1 MRVLHTA
8 DWHLGKIVNEFSM
21 IEDQRHALEQL
32 VEAVKTQNID
42 AVIMAGD
49 LYDRSLPPKEAVAL
63 ADEVLTQIVNELGI
77 PVLAIAGNHDSS
89 ERLEY
94 GSRLFTQNNLFIE
107 GTLKHETRKVT
118 IDGVNFYLVPFSDP
132 AFVRDKMQQPDIRT
146 MEDAARYQIEAIK
159 SQWNPAEINVL
170 IAHAYVINGDVDSVE
185 TSDSERPLSIGT
197 AEYIPVGLLEG
208 FDYVALGHLHKPQK
222 VKEVFI
228 RYSGSLLK
236 YSKSEANHVKQL
248 TVVDLQKNNVT
259 HEPFY
264 FEPLRNMRVMRDS
277 FEALLKQRSDDYI
290 FFELT
295 DSDIIFDPMN
305 QLRKKFPNAMGLEYV
320 NRHVT
325 TVTDIAL
332 SQSDLKSKKLPDLFA
347 DFYENYTHSTLSS
360 DSRSL
365 IEREFNDAE
374 RSTHETH

>member
-21 IEDQRHALEQL
+21 IEDQRHALEHLIQ
-32 VEAVKTQNID
+32 AIKTQNID

-49 LYDRSLPPKEAVAL
+49 LYDRSLPPKEAVTL
-63 ADEVLTQIVNELGI
+63 ADEVLTQFVNELQI

-107 GTLKHETRKVT
+107 GTLKNETRKVT
-118 IDGVNFYLVPFSDP
+118 LNGINFYLAPFADP
-132 AFVRDKMQQPDIRT
+132 AFVREKMERPDIRT
-146 MEDAARYQIEAIK
+146 MEDAARYQIEMIK
-159 SQWNPAEINVL
+159 EQWNPSEMNVL

-197 AEYIPVGLLEG
+197 AEYIPVGLFEG

-222 VKEVFI
+222 VKEEFI

-236 YSKSEANHVKQL
+236 YSKSEANHRKQL
-248 TVVDLQKNNVT
+248 TIVELNKGNVT

-264 FEPLRNMRVMRDS
+264 FEPLRNMRIIRAS
-277 FEALLKQRSDDYI
+277 FEELLQQRSDDYI

-305 QLRKKFPNAMGLEYV
+305 QLRKRFPNAMGLEYV
-320 NRHVT
+320 NRQMA
-325 TVTDIAL
+325 TVTDIAI

-347 DFYENYTHSTLSS
+347 DFYENFTNSTLSA
-360 DSRSL
+360 DTRSL

>member
-118 IDGVNFYLVPFSDP
+118 IDGVNFYLMPFSDP
-132 AFVRDKMQQPDIRT
+132 AFVREKMQQPDIRT

-159 SQWNPAEINVL
+159 SQWNPAELNVL
-170 IAHAYVINGDVDSVE
+170 ISHAYVINGDVDSVE

-222 VKEVFI
+222 VKEAFI

-248 TVVDLQKNNVT
+248 TVVDLQKSSVT

-264 FEPLRNMRVMRDS
+264 FEPLRNMRVIRDS

-295 DSDIIFDPMN
+295 DPDIIFDPMN
-305 QLRKKFPNAMGLEYV
+305 QLRKKFPHAMGLEYV
-320 NRHVT
+320 NRHMT

-332 SQSDLKSKKLPDLFA
+332 SQSDLKSKKLPDLFV

-365 IEREFNDAE
+365 IEREFDDAE